1 MSELEIFRQAVRNS
15 KETVTEKVSQK
26 IFKSDLRKYLI
37 TNINITTHIYSI
49 QVFCGARLMI
59 GLVLA

>member
-15 KETVTEKVSQK
+15 KERVTEKVIQK

-37 TNINITTHIYSI
+37 TNTNITTHIYSI
-49 QVFCGARLMI
+49 QVFC
-59 GLVLA
+59 